1 MRQMTGRALD
11 ELRLVGLGGANKI
24 MAGELSRLVGRAFD
38 RYALPEPR
46 KQGAG
51 ALLYPFD
58 AKLAALAV
66 RYHRTSARV
75 LWDLF
80 ASDAS
85 RLEPLYADLLD
96 LIGNDRREWLWSGA
110 RFSVSAYN
118 VQDFAAGERQI
129 VGVVKN
135 ALIDGARAR
144 RIDLRM
150 DPEQP
155 DLNIGVR
162 LYDQKIYVSLDLA
175 GRPMHDRGYRQAS
188 TLAPLREDLA
198 ALLVMWGRYNAK
210 TDVLID
216 PMAGSGTIAI
226 EAACMAKARPVW
238 QSGRRPAAE
247 SLAPFK
253 EALQDKPAPLF
264 ADTEPLIIAN
274 ERDAAASKALLANLQ
289 TSGCEPNVVATQG
302 DFMTLTPDRVR
313 ELVAQRG
320 GNPESGVIV
329 TNPPYGERLQYDRKE
344 LNQLYRRLGDWCHGF
359 RGWRA
364 ALLVANPDF
373 EASFGGQPR
382 KKKPMRNGPLQ
393 GFLYLY
399 DLG

>member
-1 MRQMTGRALD
+1 MTGRALD

-38 RYALPEPR
+38 RYALPEPK
-46 KQGAG
+46 KQGTG
-51 ALLYPFD
+51 SLLYPFEP
-58 AKLAALAV
+58 KLAALAV

-75 LWDLF
+75 LWDLYS
-80 ASDAS
+80 SDAT
-85 RLEPLYADLLD
+85 RLEPLYADLLE
-96 LIGNDRREWLWSGA
+96 LISADRREWALSGA

-135 ALIDGARAR
+135 ALIDGAKSRGVR
-144 RIDLRM
+144 LSV
-150 DPEQP
+150 DPERP

-162 LYDQKIYVSLDLA
+162 LYDGKIYVSLDLA
-175 GRPMHDRGYRQAS
+175 GRPMHERGYRQTS
-188 TLAPLREDLA
+188 TAAPLREDLA
-198 ALLVMWGRYNAK
+198 ALLVMWARYNAK
-210 TDVLID
+210 SDVLID
-216 PMAGSGTIAI
+216 PMAGSGTIVI

-238 QSGRRPAAE
+238 QSGRRAACE
-247 SLAPFK
+247 TLAVMK
-253 EALQDKPAPLF
+253 EAMQERAKPLF

-274 ERDAAASKALLANLQ
+274 EHDPAAQQALHANLQ
-289 TSGCEPNVVATQG
+289 TSGTAPNVIAQSG
-302 DFMTLTPDRVR
+302 DFMNLSPDRVR
-313 ELVAQRG
+313 ELVAARG
-320 GNPESGVIV
+320 GNPEHGVIV
-329 TNPPYGERLQYDRKE
+329 TNPPYGERLRHGPGE
-344 LNQLYRRLGDWCHGF
+344 LKQLYRRLGDWCHGF
-359 RGWRA
+359 SGWQA